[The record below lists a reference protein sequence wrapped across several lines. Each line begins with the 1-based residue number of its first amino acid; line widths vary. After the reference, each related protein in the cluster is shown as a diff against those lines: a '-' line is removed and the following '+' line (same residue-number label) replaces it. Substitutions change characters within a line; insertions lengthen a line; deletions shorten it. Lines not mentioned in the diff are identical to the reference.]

1 MPRPPAK
8 APGEPATREQIL
20 DVALDL
26 FVEQGYD
33 HTSLREIAERMGFS
47 KAALYYHFPSKD
59 AILMAL
65 HMRVHALGHGGFDQ
79 LDVASLEPEKWV
91 EVFDEVASGMLD
103 NRKLFLL
110 HTREQ
115 AALGKIHEVQHEEEH
130 ADLQE
135 KIQRLLANPDLPV
148 VQRLR
153 IGCTLAAVMGGI
165 FATTEAFA
173 DVDTDELRAGLRE
186 VVRDLIGPA
195 ALGTAAR
202 QSATATP
209 S

>member
-8 APGEPATREQIL
+8 PPGEPATREQIL

-33 HTSLREIAERMGFS
+33 NTSLREIAERMGFS

-65 HMRVHALGHGGFDQ
+65 HMRVHALGHDGFDRLVVGE
-79 LDVASLEPEKWV
+79 LDAEGWV
-91 EVFDEVASGMLD
+91 EVFDTLANGMLD

-115 AALGKIHEVQHEEEH
+115 AALGKIHQVQHEEEH

-135 KIQRLLANPDLPV
+135 KIGRLLANPELPFE
-148 VQRLR
+148 QRLR

-173 DVDTDELRAGLRE
+173 DVDTDELRAGLRA
-186 VVRDLIGPA
+186 VVRDLLA
-195 ALGTAAR
+195 
-202 QSATATP
+202 P
-209 S
+209 SGVRHTT